1 MANKKMTVNGKN
13 ENNNA
18 KINLISKCISCS
30 HKEVCKYKEEFEK
43 LMEEIKNKGIKI
55 PKMFNLDITC
65 SKYSSHSVIRII
77 DTTPQITPLY
87 TPGITPAPGYIQTPI
102 PNITTPSITPGI
114 TPSIT
119 TPNFDD
125 GNFPKVTC
133 ELTDGSIGTATTTTD
148 GISGKG
154 TITLRG

>member
-1 MANKKMTVNGKN
+1 MANKKISINTTTTTT
-13 ENNNA
+13 NA
-18 KINLISKCISCS
+18 SKINLISKCISCS
-30 HKEVCKYKEEFEK
+30 HMEVCKYKDDFEK
-43 LMEEIKNKGIKI
+43 FMENIKNKGIKV
-55 PKMFNLDITC
+55 PKMFDLDIKC
-65 SKYSSHSVIRII
+65 SKYSSRCNNIIRGI
-77 DTTPQITPLY
+77 DPTLV
-87 TPGITPAPGYIQTPI
+87 PAPGYIQTPI
-102 PNITTPSITPGI
+102 PNITIPSTTIPSI

>member
-1 MANKKMTVNGKN
+1 MTNKKITINGKN
-13 ENNNA
+13 ENN

-30 HKEVCKYKEEFEK
+30 HQEVCKYKEDFEK
-43 LMEEIKNKGIKI
+43 FMEDIKNKGIKI

-65 SKYSSHSVIRII
+65 SKYFAHYRTI
-77 DTTPQITPLY
+77 DSTPQIMPLS
-87 TPGITPAPGYIQTPI
+87 TPGIIPTPNY
-102 PNITTPSITPGI
+102 TPGI

-133 ELTDGSIGTATTTTD
+133 ELTDGTIGTARATTD
-148 GISGKG
+148 GINNKG
-154 TITLRG
+154 TINLRG

>member
-1 MANKKMTVNGKN
+1 MTNKKITINGKN
-13 ENNNA
+13 ENNNT

-30 HKEVCKYKEEFEK
+30 HQEVCKYKEDFEK
-43 LMEEIKNKGIKI
+43 FMEEIKNKGIKI

-65 SKYSSHSVIRII
+65 SKYFAHYRTI
-77 DTTPQITPLY
+77 DSTPQIMPLS
-87 TPGITPAPGYIQTPI
+87 TPGIIPAPNY
-102 PNITTPSITPGI
+102 TPGI

-133 ELTDGSIGTATTTTD
+133 EITTDGPIGTAATTTD
-148 GISGKG
+148 GINGKG
-154 TITLRG
+154 TINLRG

>member
-1 MANKKMTVNGKN
+1 MTNKKIQTTIGKN

-43 LMEEIKNKGIKI
+43 FMEEIKNKGIKI

-65 SKYSSHSVIRII
+65 SKYSSCYVIRTI

-87 TPGITPAPGYIQTPI
+87 PAITPTPGY
-102 PNITTPSITPGI
+102 TPG
-114 TPSIT
+114 IT
-119 TPNFDD
+119 TPNFGD
-125 GNFPKVTC
+125 NLAPKVTC
-133 ELTDGSIGTATTTTD
+133 ELTDGLIGTAKITTD
-148 GISGKG
+148 GISSKG
-154 TITLRG
+154 AINLQN

>member
-1 MANKKMTVNGKN
+1 MTNKKISINGKN
-13 ENNNA
+13 ENN

-30 HKEVCKYKEEFEK
+30 HQEVCKYKEEFEK
-43 LMEEIKNKGIKI
+43 FMEEIKNKGIKI

-65 SKYSSHSVIRII
+65 SKYFAHYRTI
-77 DTTPQITPLY
+77 DSTPQIMPLSTPGIIPAPNY
-87 TPGITPAPGYIQTPI
+87 TPG
-102 PNITTPSITPGI
+102 S

-133 ELTDGSIGTATTTTD
+133 ELTTGSIGASTTTTN
-148 GISGKG
+148 GINGKG
-154 TITLRG
+154 TINLQG

>member
-1 MANKKMTVNGKN
+1 MANKKTSINTTTTTT
-13 ENNNA
+13 NA
-18 KINLISKCISCS
+18 SKINLISKCNSCS
-30 HKEVCKYKEEFEK
+30 HQEVCKYKEDFEK
-43 LMEEIKNKGIKI
+43 FMEDIKNKGIKV
-55 PKMFNLDITC
+55 PKMFDLDIKC
-65 SKYSSHSVIRII
+65 SKYSSRYTIRGIDPAPQII
-77 DTTPQITPLY
+77 PLTTP
-87 TPGITPAPGYIQTPI
+87 GVMPAPNY
-102 PNITTPSITPGI
+102 TPGI

-119 TPNFDD
+119 KPIFDD

>member
-1 MANKKMTVNGKN
+1 MTNKKITVNGKN
-13 ENNNA
+13 ENNNT

-30 HKEVCKYKEEFEK
+30 HQEVCKYKEDFEK
-43 LMEEIKNKGIKI
+43 FMEDIKNKGIKI

-65 SKYSSHSVIRII
+65 SKYFAHYRTI
-77 DTTPQITPLY
+77 DSTPQIIPLT
-87 TPGITPAPGYIQTPI
+87 TPGIIPTPNYTPCV
-102 PNITTPSITPGI
+102 

-133 ELTDGSIGTATTTTD
+133 ELTGGSIGTATTTTD
-148 GISGKG
+148 GINGKG
-154 TITLRG
+154 TINLRG

>member
-1 MANKKMTVNGKN
+1 MTNKKITVNGKN
-13 ENNNA
+13 ENNNT

-30 HKEVCKYKEEFEK
+30 HQEVCKYKEDFEK
-43 LMEEIKNKGIKI
+43 FMEDIKNKGIKI

-65 SKYSSHSVIRII
+65 SNYFAHYRTI
-77 DTTPQITPLY
+77 DSTPLIMPVT
-87 TPGITPAPGYIQTPI
+87 TPGIVPAPNY
-102 PNITTPSITPGI
+102 TPGI

-133 ELTDGSIGTATTTTD
+133 ELTSGPTGASTTTTN
-148 GISGKG
+148 GINGKG
-154 TITLRG
+154 TINLRG